1 MSSCRHLTPL
11 LLGIVGCFAL
21 SVTVCGCKPSMPA
34 RIHTWMDETKK
45 QAKPED
51 VRAALAP
58 FFAYEGKDFSAAHI
72 VWLTN
77 QLPSQ
82 VQSLPIFSFDPAHID
97 VECQED
103 RNVLS
108 LTEGGGFGHWGIVVL
123 RPGYSADFLTNAAYI
138 SWGDGVYF
146 YDEFK

>member
-1 MSSCRHLTPL
+1 MLSLV
-11 LLGIVGCFAL
+11 GIVGWSAL
-21 SVTVCGCKPSMPA
+21 SLTVCGCKPSVPA
-34 RIHTWMDETKK
+34 SIHIWMDETKK

-58 FFAYEGKDFSAAHI
+58 FFSYDGEHSGKLHMI
-72 VWLTN
+72 WLTN

-82 VQSLPIFSFDPAHID
+82 IQSLPIFSFDPAHID
-97 VECQED
+97 IECQED

-108 LTEGGGFGHWGIVVL
+108 LTEGSGFGHWGMVVL
-123 RPGYSADFLTNAAYI
+123 RPGYSADFLTNAEYVA
-138 SWGDGVYF
+138 WGDGVYF

>member
-1 MSSCRHLTPL
+1 MSSCRHFTPS
-11 LLGIVGCFAL
+11 LLGVVVFFTL
-21 SVTVCGCKPSMPA
+21 SLTISGCKPSVPA

-58 FFAYEGKDFSAAHI
+58 FFSYDGEHFSAAHI
-72 VWLTN
+72 IWLTN
-77 QLPSQ
+77 QLPIQ
-82 VQSLPIFSFDPAHID
+82 VQSLPIFSFDPTHID

-108 LTEGGGFGHWGIVVL
+108 LTEGSGFGHWGMVVL
-123 RPGYSADFLTNAAYI
+123 RPGYSKDFTTNVEYI
-138 SWGDGVYF
+138 PWGDGVYF